1 MPHLKST
8 IDTGVHFYYIVV
20 AKIYYLANHFIK
32 LVLNCILI
40 VIKKEMCPI
49 KGASTKSQEFNC
61 NGGELFI
68 KEHAVKIT
76 IPAGAIIEGH
86 VVQFEA
92 AAGPLGA
99 YSIPE
104 GYHPISVYVLLQA
117 SYLFR
122 KKLKIEIEHDVVV
135 SQDMDTSM
143 LRVLTTGKEVS
154 YFGKDGQKWLE
165 MHEDTCE
172 YQYEVNGS
180 TCTLFADHFCSKCLA
195 SIDTVK
201 IPKRVMIYH
210 YLPEDYKSE
219 TECVSDICICY
230 DLTFCKQVCSC
241 PCDIALYI
249 YLRTCRLYLFIILK
263 HQSLHC

>member
-1 MPHLKST
+1 M
-8 IDTGVHFYYIVV
+8 
-20 AKIYYLANHFIK
+20 
-32 LVLNCILI
+32 LI

-49 KGASTKSQEFNC
+49 KGASMESQEFDC

-76 IPAGAIIEGH
+76 VPAGAIAEGH
-86 VVQFEA
+86 VVQLVA
-92 AAGPLGA
+92 AAGPSGA

-104 GYHPISVYVLLQA
+104 GYHPISIYVLLEA

-122 KKLKIEIEHDVVV
+122 KNLKVEIEHDVVV
-135 SQDMDTSM
+135 SEDTDTSM
-143 LRVLTTGKEVS
+143 LRVLTTS
-154 YFGKDGQKWLE
+154 KDGQNWLE
-165 MHEDTCE
+165 MQEDTCE
-172 YQYEVNGS
+172 YQYEVNES
-180 TCTLFADHFCSKCLA
+180 TCTLFTDHFCSKCLA

-210 YLPEDYKSE
+210 YLPKGYKSE
-219 TECVSDICICY
+219 TECVCDICICY

-249 YLRTCRLYLFIILK
+249 YVPTY
-263 HQSLHC
+263 SLLLAI